1 MPSALISAFEGPTA
15 LTQED
20 ILTINGVEIAF
31 QRISRRDF
39 SVRLVSNGEALGQLH
54 RSATTAGRF
63 EAITPYGRI
72 LQTPSRWSG
81 TVNAVFGTRELAVRA
96 LLNERHK

>member
-1 MPSALISAFEGPTA
+1 M
-15 LTQED
+15 TQKD
-20 ILTINGVEIAF
+20 ILTIDGVEIAF

-63 EAITPYGRI
+63 EAITPDGRT
-72 LQTPSRWSG
+72 LQTPSRWTG
-81 TVNAVFGTRELAVRA
+81 TINAVFGTRELAARA
-96 LLNERHK
+96 LLRERNTMKEKE